1 VRIESAAMA
10 ARRYQVIAHQL
21 EVTARHLLE
30 CRSDTENCEPL
41 GWNRSEREL
50 VLATLTVALHES
62 GLRRDVQRGEAPL
75 GRGPNGEACLLQ
87 IDLQQAPRF
96 AGWVPPDDRDL
107 ISNSPEARERFA
119 QTLLG
124 EEPSAL
130 SRCFEIGMRMLA
142 KAHRSCSAKSPSP
155 DHGMF
160 SMYGSGTTCNA
171 PVLANRARTLARL
184 RVAPNELSEADKALL
199 AKRDDD

>member
-1 VRIESAAMA
+1 MLAA
-10 ARRYQVIAHQL
+10 
-21 EVTARHLLE
+21 
-30 CRSDTENCEPL
+30 
-41 GWNRSEREL
+41 
-50 VLATLTVALHES
+50 LTVALHES
-62 GLRRDVQRGEAPL
+62 GLRRDVQYGQAPL

-96 AGWVPPDDRDL
+96 AGWVPAADRDR
-107 ISNSPEARERFA
+107 IGNSVEERERFA

-124 EEPSAL
+124 ETPGAL

-142 KAHRSCSAKSPSP
+142 KAHRSCASQSLSP

-171 PVLANRARTLARL
+171 PGLANRARTLGRL
-184 RVAPNELSEADKALL
+184 RVAPTELSDEQKALL
-199 AKRDDD
+199 AAAE